1 MAANDYHVIV
11 YQILAYLY
19 SCLKD
24 GVDVNLAS
32 IEKFKEENLINDKYW
47 QYILIHLAECGYVE
61 GLQTVPLLGG
71 KQGVKCTTDFNIT
84 PFGIEYLL
92 ENSLMQKAKTLLLGA
107 AKATAG
113 AILDRVLSVS

>member
-24 GVDVNLAS
+24 GVDVDLAS

-47 QYILIHLAECGYVE
+47 QYILLHLAECGYVE
-61 GLQTVPLLGG
+61 GLQAVPLLGG

-84 PFGIEYLL
+84 PMGIEYLL
-92 ENSLMQKAKTLLLGA
+92 ENSLMQKAKTLLFDA
-107 AKATAG
+107 AKAA
-113 AILDRVLSVS
+113 ASPILGHIFS

>member
-24 GVDVNLAS
+24 GVDVDLAS
-32 IEKFKEENLINDKYW
+32 IERFKDENIINEKYW
-47 QYILIHLAECGYVE
+47 QYILRHLAECGYVE
-61 GLQTVPLLGG
+61 GLQVVSLLGG
-71 KQGVKCTTDFNIT
+71 KSGVKCTSEFIIT
-84 PFGIEYLL
+84 PLGIEYLL
-92 ENSLMQKAKTLLLGA
+92 ENSLMQKAKDLLLGA

-113 AILDRVLSVS
+113 SILGRILS